1 MILPAAPAQVVDGI
15 LESQGI
21 DPHGRYIGFA
31 LRPWPGFEAKA
42 AVFGAAADYAYETYG
57 LTPVFLPIERRLDV
71 GAAQLAAQHM
81 KAPHYILSQTG
92 RSDHTIGLFARMQA
106 VVSMRLHALVFSAGQ
121 GVPLVGVVYDQRS
134 APSCPTSDRIS
145 TPGWTR

>member
-1 MILPAAPAQVVDGI
+1 MNEQITGALFKQMVLHGAAVITGQKQAINDQNVFPVPDGDTGTNM
-15 LESQGI
+15 SMT
-21 DPHGRYIGFA
+21 IGA
-31 LRPWPGFEAKA
+31 AVAELRKTEPPTLTKA

-81 KAPHYILSQTG
+81 KAPHYILPQTG

-106 VVSMRLHALVFSAGQ
+106 VVSMRLHALVFLS
-121 GVPLVGVVYDQRS
+121 L
-134 APSCPTSDRIS
+134 IHI
-145 TPGWTR
+145 